1 MTKRISILIVLL
13 LCLLPL
19 SAQAQNVAVS
29 LFSYSSM
36 IYILYPIPDVVY
48 FYDERGNS
56 VVFYR
61 QWSGLA
67 WYSARDS
74 SGRIVQEGYRV
85 APPLALDPGG
95 MPSVNG
101 EAPDPDIR

>member
-1 MTKRISILIVLL
+1 MSLLIVLV

-19 SAQAQNVAVS
+19 SAQAQNAEVP
-29 LFSYSSM
+29 LFASSSR
-36 IYILYPIPDVVY
+36 IYILYPMPDVVY
-48 FYDERGNS
+48 FYDEHGNN
-56 VVFYR
+56 VIFYR

-85 APPLALDPGG
+85 APPLALNPGG
-95 MPSVNG
+95 MPPGNR
-101 EAPDPDIR
+101 EALDQDIR